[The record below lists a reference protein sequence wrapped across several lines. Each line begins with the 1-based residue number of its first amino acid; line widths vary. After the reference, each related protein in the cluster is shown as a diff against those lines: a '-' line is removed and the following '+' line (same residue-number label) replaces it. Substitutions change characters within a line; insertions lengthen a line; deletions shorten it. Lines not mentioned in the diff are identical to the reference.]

1 MTELTVVNAFAAQIA
16 FTAQMLLPSLTS
28 KNGVWQHGCTEVNS
42 GTSQLPSPANSLCGV
57 CMFSSAWLFSSH
69 RNIHIRLIEWD

>member
-42 GTSQLPSPANSLCGV
+42 GTSQLPSPANISVWSLHV
-57 CMFSSAWLFSSH
+57 LFCLAFLLPQKHSH
-69 RNIHIRLIEWD
+69 